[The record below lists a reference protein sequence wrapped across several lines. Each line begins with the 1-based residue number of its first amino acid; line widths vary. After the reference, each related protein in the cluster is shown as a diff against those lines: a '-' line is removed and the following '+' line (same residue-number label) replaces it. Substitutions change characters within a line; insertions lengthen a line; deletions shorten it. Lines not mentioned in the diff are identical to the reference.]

1 MNAIKTK
8 IKSLFRKNK
17 DLIITNNKASLEQ
30 KLNNSIN
37 EEDIKEKIK
46 NVTELSNEYLNK
58 SEDIKLRIQAFSLIT
73 NDLEFSVAYYNND
86 TGIIRNIN
94 SKLFSD
100 LDSIERVTWAYS
112 QTSADIIYGYKDI
125 NNNLIV
131 SSKYILNAIEYLK
144 NINVLGD
151 ILYEVKSRRIIVKE
165 NSKTNLN
172 DYVILKAYSVCG
184 IVHITKEL
192 SERGYKVIKV

>member
-151 ILYEVKSRRIIVKE
+151 ILYEVKSRRIIVKAIQ
-165 NSKTNLN
+165 
-172 DYVILKAYSVCG
+172 D
-184 IVHITKEL
+184 
-192 SERGYKVIKV
+192 